1 MLAVAALGVSA
12 VRQVIWQDGKGLLR
26 INTLVET
33 LYLGEGSKRRNGL
46 IRATLVSG
54 SYQLHGPC

>member
-1 MLAVAALGVSA
+1 VLAIAALGPSA
-12 VRQVIWQDGKGLLR
+12 VKQAIWQESKGLQR

-46 IRATLVSG
+46 IRATLVSN
-54 SYQLHGPC
+54 STV